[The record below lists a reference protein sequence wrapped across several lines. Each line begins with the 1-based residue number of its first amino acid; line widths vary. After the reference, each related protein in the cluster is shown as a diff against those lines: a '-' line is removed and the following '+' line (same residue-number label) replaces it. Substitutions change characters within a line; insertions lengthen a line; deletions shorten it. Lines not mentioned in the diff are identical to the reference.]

1 MDQIVSRSAGSERL
15 NSLLLATLAGLALLL
30 AAVGLYGV
38 LAHLVNQQT
47 REIGVRMALGAT
59 GANVIGMLFRQ
70 SFLLVGVGVLLGLAG
85 AAGLTRFLASLLE
98 GTSATDPWAFTLS
111 PILLVAVA
119 LLAVLRRAL
128 RAVRIE
134 PVKALRE

>member
-1 MDQIVSRSAGSERL
+1 
-15 NSLLLATLAGLALLL
+15 
-30 AAVGLYGV
+30 
-38 LAHLVNQQT
+38 
-47 REIGVRMALGAT
+47 
-59 GANVIGMLFRQ
+59 MLFRQ

-85 AAGLTRFLASLLE
+85 AAGLSVWCSLLE

-119 LLAVLRRAL
+119 LLAVLRPAL